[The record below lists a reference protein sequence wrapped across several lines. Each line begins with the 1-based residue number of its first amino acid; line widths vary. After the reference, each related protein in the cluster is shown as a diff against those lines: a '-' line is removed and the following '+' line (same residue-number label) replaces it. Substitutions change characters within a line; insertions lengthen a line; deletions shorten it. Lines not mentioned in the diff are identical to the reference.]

1 MSTSVTTAGQISFST
16 LCTTTNAVSSS
27 PKVLQASTTADTA
40 ETGTRRQQV
49 IDMLTEKLAVY
60 SE

>member
-27 PKVLQASTTADTA
+27 PKVLQAATTADTA

-49 IDMLTEKLAVY
+49 IDMLTEKLAV
-60 SE
+60 